1 MLRAAFCSIPV
12 LVTVRLKPLQLQDGL
27 GFPKVIILMN
37 SVKMKVYIYISYP
50 WIIVFCIYLFKYRV
64 QHVLFDVLFL
74 MIAVL
79 FHFLKINKIK
89 ID

>member
-12 LVTVRLKPLQLQDGL
+12 LVTVRLKPLQLPDGL

-37 SVKMKVYIYISYP
+37 FVKIRVYIYISYP

-64 QHVLFDVLFL
+64 QHVLF
-74 MIAVL
+74 
-79 FHFLKINKIK
+79 
-89 ID
+89 